1 MRPHRLSVRTQAFQA
16 WKPGSTPGGVTKTW
30 DVFVKP
36 ERDGARPGL
45 ENFQQKII
53 VAHID
58 LHAKHTMLF
67 FAGLRHAEVTTA
79 TQAGGF
85 F

>member
-1 MRPHRLSVRTQAFQA
+1 MKPQAYPA
-16 WKPGSTPGGVTKTW
+16 SLREAEAGSATEVSGDEPRVV
-30 DVFVKP
+30 DHV
-36 ERDGARPGL
+36 
-45 ENFQQKII
+45 
-53 VAHID
+53 D

-67 FAGLRHAEVTTA
+67 LSLSVHSFSEGGFAGLRHAEVTTA